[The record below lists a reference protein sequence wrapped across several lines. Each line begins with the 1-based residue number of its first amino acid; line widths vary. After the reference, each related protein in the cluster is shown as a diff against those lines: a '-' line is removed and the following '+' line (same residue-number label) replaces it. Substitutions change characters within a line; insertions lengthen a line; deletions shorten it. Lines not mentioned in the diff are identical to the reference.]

1 MELRPVQKSN
11 IWKIIRLSVA
21 DSQSDFVAT
30 NTESIL
36 EAYTALI
43 SGEVALPFGIYHNDV
58 PVGFVMFGYGATDDP
73 DEPPVAAGNYCIWRF
88 MIDRAFQGQGLG
100 TQALQLSL
108 DYLRTF
114 PCGPADSCWL
124 SYEPDNVAAR
134 ALYHAAGFVENGSFC
149 GDEVVAVRKWQP
161 L

>member
-1 MELRPVQKSN
+1 
-11 IWKIIRLSVA
+11 
-21 DSQSDFVAT
+21 
-30 NTESIL
+30 
-36 EAYTALI
+36 
-43 SGEVALPFGIYHNDV
+43 
-58 PVGFVMFGYGATDDP
+58 
-73 DEPPVAAGNYCIWRF
+73 

-124 SYEPDNVAAR
+124 SYEPDNAAAR

-149 GDEVVAVRKWQP
+149 GDEVVAVRKLQP